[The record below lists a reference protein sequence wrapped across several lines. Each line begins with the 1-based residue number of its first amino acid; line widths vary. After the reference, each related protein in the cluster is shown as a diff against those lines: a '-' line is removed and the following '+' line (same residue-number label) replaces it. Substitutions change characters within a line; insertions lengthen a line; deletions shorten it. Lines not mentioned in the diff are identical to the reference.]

1 MVRLI
6 RSRADT
12 ARYWHRLDDR
22 GCGSTRLVQPDRDE
36 QETEVDDR
44 KLGEFFEYAE
54 IDPCPECEWE
64 HH

>member
-6 RSRADT
+6 RSGADR

-22 GCGSTRLVQPDRDE
+22 GCGESRLVQPDRDE
-36 QETEVDDR
+36 RETDVATRD
-44 KLGEFFEYAE
+44 LGEFFEYADR
-54 IDPCPECEWE
+54 DPCPECDWE